1 MSELI
6 FSRVNNVKYNTVSI
20 NIEHAFLTLKE
31 DYDVVKIE
39 KTKWNYRKSVI
50 QLNQP
55 DLCEQVKQWETRLN
69 NYLKGEGIEPV
80 KILYNNKIYPK
91 TLLYNKKNN
100 KTHYIK
106 LKGVWVNDKNKP
118 FTQLWLE

>member
-20 NIEHAFLTLKE
+20 NITHAFLTLKE
-31 DYDVVKIE
+31 DYDVIKIE
-39 KTKWNYRKSVI
+39 KTKWNNRKAVI
-50 QLNQP
+50 QLNQS
-55 DLCEQVKQWETRLN
+55 DLCDKVKQWETRLN
-69 NYLKGEGIEPV
+69 DYLKGEGIEPV
-80 KILYNNKIYPK
+80 KILYSNKIYPK
-91 TLLYNKKNN
+91 TLLYNTKNN

>member
-6 FSRVNNVKYNTVSI
+6 FSRVNNVKYNTASI
-20 NIEHAFLTLKE
+20 NIEHAFLTFKE
-31 DYDVVKIE
+31 DYDVIKIE
-39 KTKWNYRKSVI
+39 KTKWNYRKAVI
-50 QLNQP
+50 KLNQS
-55 DLCEQVKQWETRLN
+55 DLCDKVKQWETRLN
-69 NYLKGEGIEPV
+69 DYLKGEGIEPV

-91 TLLYNKKNN
+91 TLLYNN